1 MKKASVV
8 FTETEDKRV
17 ISSPVESDH
26 MRRLLLK
33 QLKARFGKGIDP
45 RMPQARKR
53 PTAASIALGE
63 DLKNARQLYGMDVV
77 EFSKTFKISIKRM
90 KNLEQGRANISLYTL
105 ERIARMTGTQLK
117 IELK

>member
-1 MKKASVV
+1 
-8 FTETEDKRV
+8 
-17 ISSPVESDH
+17 
-26 MRRLLLK
+26 
-33 QLKARFGKGIDP
+33 
-45 RMPQARKR
+45 
-53 PTAASIALGE
+53 
-63 DLKNARQLYGMDVV
+63 MDVV